1 MLAVTIKDFQELRTV
16 PADTPVHFGKWRI
29 SAEDKDGFRKIVVMK

>member
-1 MLAVTIKDFQELRTV
+1 MTVIVIKDFQELRTV

-29 SAEDKDGFRKIVVMK
+29 SAEDKNGFRKVVVMK